1 MLIKINGIDFDAERN
16 DLFVDVM
23 DQYVLWRL
31 KDILED
37 KDFDGSLAEVHSA
50 CTVLI
55 TFME

>member
-1 MLIKINGIDFDAERN
+1 MLINGIDFDAERY

-37 KDFDGSLAEVHSA
+37 KDFDGSLGEVHSA
-50 CTVLI
+50 CKVLI
-55 TFME
+55 NFME

>member
-1 MLIKINGIDFDAERN
+1 MLINGIDFDAERY

-50 CTVLI
+50 CKVLI
-55 TFME
+55 NFME

>member
-1 MLIKINGIDFDAERN
+1 MLIKINGIDFDAERY

-31 KDILED
+31 NDILED

-50 CTVLI
+50 CKVLI
-55 TFME
+55 NFME